1 MWAGWWAVRSA
12 LAEGGP
18 EGGLGADNRFNGGLD
33 GSSRLGRCDWVDAG
47 DVTLRQGSPEGSV
60 ARDHRLHSGDA
71 RRHGG
76 GLAAH
81 QLDGQGAN
89 DEGSEEAS
97 GQGDR
102 AATSGNDAVGQNS
115 KLTCYFSMEKIGVDR
130 Y

>member
-18 EGGLGADNRFNGGLD
+18 EGGLGADNRLNGGLD
-33 GSSRLGRCDWVDAG
+33 GSSRLGRCACVDAG
-47 DVTLRQGSPEGSV
+47 DVTLSQGSPEGSV
-60 ARDHRLHSGDA
+60 ARDHRLQSGDA

-89 DEGSEEAS
+89 DEGSEKAS

-102 AATSGNDAVGQNS
+102 AATS
-115 KLTCYFSMEKIGVDR
+115 
-130 Y
+130 